1 MTAPATKP
9 AGLPVVP
16 AQRGPRQRG
25 TVAHAADWPTSWHA
39 RRGGAGAARAAA
51 EPVAATAGIAVLAG
65 AFTAGFYA
73 GWVLAPAVL
82 PAVLDLVI

>member
-16 AQRGPRQRG
+16 PQRGPRQRG

-39 RRGGAGAARAAA
+39 RRGGAGVVRAAA
-51 EPVAATAGIAVLAG
+51 EPVAAAVGITLLLV
-65 AFTAGFYA
+65 AFPAGFYA
-73 GWVLAPAVL
+73 GWVLAPHML